1 MLHISE
7 RAEEL
12 KLNLKL
18 PAWVWLESP
27 LSYQKNAGKIK
38 NEAQAAMAMAM
49 AKWISR
55 ALAFVKV
62 FAARLECP
70 FAKSSAGCS
79 QSVIQTAPAAS
90 SPVCVSLKS
99 IKMLQIK
106 LKVSTFFAPPSPT
119 LLLSHIRLRVEPRLG
134 SDWDLDSDADAGLDS
149 DSDSDSDSVEV
160 WLRLHLHA
168 QHFQMTITN
177 LLLHT
182 SLLSSTFAS
191 FPFAGNYFLISSL
204 IAGVTPSLCLW
215 LACNCR

>member
-1 MLHISE
+1 
-7 RAEEL
+7 
-12 KLNLKL
+12 
-18 PAWVWLESP
+18 
-27 LSYQKNAGKIK
+27 
-38 NEAQAAMAMAM
+38 MAM

-106 LKVSTFFAPPSPT
+106 LKVSTFFAPSPS
-119 LLLSHIRLRVEPRLG
+119 LLLSHIRLRLQPRLG
-134 SDWDLDSDADAGLDS
+134 SDWDLDADAGL

-177 LLLHT
+177 LFAAHFTSQQHFCQFSFCWKLLFNFFVNCWSPFPPL
-182 SLLSSTFAS
+182 SLARSQL
-191 FPFAGNYFLISSL
+191 
-204 IAGVTPSLCLW
+204 V
-215 LACNCR
+215 CNCS